1 MLIMVEIKGQL
12 CNMCGAKKLILRED
26 EIEVPYFGRVFIFSM
41 SCEACGYRKS
51 DLEPVE
57 KKESCSFTLEVSSE
71 DDLNIKIVKSGDATL
86 KIPRIISIE
95 PGPVSNGYISN
106 VEGVIEKVKKVI
118 QSAAEA
124 EDDKDIAK
132 KAKKQIKKLNNVLL
146 GRDTIKLI
154 ISDPSGNSAI
164 ISDKAQKSKL

>member
-1 MLIMVEIKGQL
+1 MVEIKGQL
-12 CNMCGAKKLILRED
+12 CNMCGAKKLTLRED
-26 EIEVPYFGRVFIFSM
+26 EVEVPYFGRVFIFSM

-57 KKESCSFTLEVSSE
+57 KKEACKFTLEVSSE

-86 KIPRIISIE
+86 KIPRIITIE
-95 PGPVSNGYISN
+95 PGPVSNGYITN

-118 QSAAEA
+118 QSAADA

-146 GRDTIKLI
+146 GRDTIKI
-154 ISDPSGNSAI
+154 VISDPSGNSAI

>member
-1 MLIMVEIKGQL
+1 MVEIKGQL